1 MNKNFTYTLNENIVK
16 GRNLV
21 DYDTLKTEIMN
32 TETPDNVND
41 EETMQQY
48 MLLNCEYEEYLKKEL
63 DKIADYYQLS
73 KRKKRKEELIQD
85 IVLFEMDEF
94 NSELV
99 NKRKLL
105 WFYMEELKNDNY
117 LRKFLILD

>member
-48 MLLNCEYEEYLKKEL
+48 MLLNCEYEEYLK
-63 DKIADYYQLS
+63 YCP
-73 KRKKRKEELIQD
+73 KKKMIHLNLLQQFQCVQFLI
-85 IVLFEMDEF
+85 F
-94 NSELV
+94 S
-99 NKRKLL
+99 LL
-105 WFYMEELKNDNY
+105 KQS
-117 LRKFLILD
+117 KFLLF